1 MLRKLTENEI
11 TTLERIYNKSTV
23 GHKWCHIY
31 FVRRDAQKFCRLIG
45 MDYPIE
51 LDIAIL
57 FHDISLA
64 LGGDRANHEVES
76 AVKFKEYAK
85 SGLFPSLLEATDEEL
100 QDVMNIIVSHRSSK
114 TSKNQHKDIRYVIM
128 GMADRGFPIDD
139 FMDFNNYKFN
149 KLLECFLDREDYIDY
164 TSEYCL
170 KKYGKDGTGYN
181 VFYSDLFTGDVQ
193 RWIDALVKKQQETAE
208 HTVEWANR
216 MFNKNL
222 NVKFRSTVQLIK
234 GDMIYNNQL
243 HHIVLESM
251 KDLYNDFTN
260 NDLTTREF
268 NRYIVSKQDTYKVW
282 MTMLNWGLV
291 TGMLILNVGC
301 DKDSCEISLVTV
313 NKKFRGVKQPFNMR
327 ARVTHTYGE
336 RLIGQA
342 IKWAKSNGYKYITLY
357 RDSKADGLRRLYE
370 SFGFKQVGRAGKV
383 STKMTLKLY

>member
-1 MLRKLTENEI
+1 MLKKLTENEI

-100 QDVMNIIVSHRSSK
+100 QDIMNIIISHRSSK

-139 FMDFNNYKFN
+139 FMDFKCYKFN
-149 KLLECFLDREDYIDY
+149 KLLECFLDREDYVDY
-164 TSEYCL
+164 TGEYCL

-181 VFYSDLFTGDVQ
+181 VFYSDLFTPDVQ
-193 RWIDALVKKQQETAE
+193 KCIDELVTKQQKAAE
-208 HTVEWANR
+208 YVVERANDL
-216 MFNKNL
+216 FNKNL
-222 NVKFRSTVQLIK
+222 NVKFRSSAKLIK
-234 GDMIYNNQL
+234 NDMSYGNYVQHTQL
-243 HHIVLESM
+243 EAM

-260 NDLTTREF
+260 NNLTSHEF
-268 NRYIVSKQDTYKVW
+268 NAYILYKKYNYKVW
-282 MTMLNWGLV
+282 ISTLNWGLV
-291 TGMLILNVGC
+291 TGMLILNTRC
-301 DKDSCEISLVTV
+301 DKWTCEISLLTV
-313 NKKFRGVKQPFNMR
+313 NKKFRGVKQPFSSR
-327 ARVTHTYGE
+327 DTKGQKYSVK
-336 RLIGQA
+336 LLKQA
-342 IKWAKSNGYKYITLY
+342 IKWAKLNGYKYVTLY
-357 RDSKADGLRRLYE
+357 RDSKADGLKRFYE
-370 SFGFKQVGRAGKV
+370 SFGFKQRRAGKV

>member
-1 MLRKLTENEI
+1 MLKKLTENEI

-31 FVRRDAQKFCRLIG
+31 FVRRDAKKFCRLIG

-100 QDVMNIIVSHRSSK
+100 QDIMNIIMSHRSSK
-114 TSKNQHKDIRYVIM
+114 TSKNQHKDIRYVVM

-149 KLLECFLDREDYIDY
+149 KLLECFLDREDCIDY

-181 VFYSDLFTGDVQ
+181 VFYSDLFTPDVQ
-193 RWIDALVKKQQETAE
+193 KWIDELVTKQQKAAE
-208 HTVEWANR
+208 YVVERANDL
-216 MFNKNL
+216 FNKNL
-222 NVKFRSTVQLIK
+222 NVKFRSSAKLIK
-234 GDMIYNNQL
+234 NDMSYGNYVQHTQL
-243 HHIVLESM
+243 EAM

-260 NDLTTREF
+260 NNLTSHEF
-268 NRYIVSKQDTYKVW
+268 NAYILYKKYNYKVW
-282 MTMLNWGLV
+282 ISTLNWGLV
-291 TGMLILNVGC
+291 TGMLILNTRC
-301 DKDSCEISLVTV
+301 DKWACEISLLTV
-313 NKKFRGVKQPFNMR
+313 NKKFRGVKQPFSSR
-327 ARVTHTYGE
+327 DIRGQKYSVK
-336 RLIGQA
+336 LLKQA
-342 IKWAKSNGYKYITLY
+342 IKWAKLNGYKYVTLY

-370 SFGFKQVGRAGKV
+370 SFGFKKVGRAGKV